1 MKSKREIRHINIFFV
16 LLRITESTIR
26 LRVTEITYRDKAYKI
41 HKVSNLI
48 INYCSV
54 LSYFAL
60 NRKEVCSLQANYFKV
75 KTIRFRLIRF

>member
-1 MKSKREIRHINIFFV
+1 MKSKREIRYINIFFV
-16 LLRITESTIR
+16 LLRITESTVR
-26 LRVTEITYRDKAYKI
+26 LRVTEITYPDKAYKV
-41 HKVSNLI
+41 HRVSNLI

-60 NRKEVCSLQANYFKV
+60 NRKEACSFQAIYFKV